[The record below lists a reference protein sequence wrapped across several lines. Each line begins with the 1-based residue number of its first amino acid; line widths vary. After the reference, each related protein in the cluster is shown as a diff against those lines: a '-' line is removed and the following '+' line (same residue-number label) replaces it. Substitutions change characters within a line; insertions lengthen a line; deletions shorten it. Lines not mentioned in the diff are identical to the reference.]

1 MTDSKLQK
9 IKEKVKTGERLGFND
24 SLALFNTQD
33 LFELGRIANSI
44 KEKTHGNKVYFGTSL
59 NINHTNICKLRCP
72 ICAYSTDE
80 GSENAYFLSQD
91 EIIERVRKA
100 ACHNISE
107 VHIVGGL
114 HDKISLSYFKEMF
127 SNIKKVDPSIN
138 INALTATEC
147 DFLSQKGGIPIDQLF
162 SELKTAGLGSIPGG
176 GAEIFNH
183 KIRKKITP
191 SKISGERWLEVSGT
205 AHRKGIRTNATM
217 LWGQIENYSDR
228 VEHMLKLREL
238 QDQTHGF
245 KSFVPLLFHPENT
258 KFSHLEKISSA
269 AEILKV
275 YAASRLILDNF
286 KHIKALWMYLGIKFS
301 TVVLRFGADDMGATS
316 FDERIVHAAGS
327 SSSVSSKDKLIRQ
340 IKSMQLIPYEVDSNY
355 RVINIHRRDSRK
367 NYNHEAREEPLNKK
381 NKLTFRI

>member
-1 MTDSKLQK
+1 MTWSIAGSPMKRYTNLQK
-9 IKEKVKTGERLGFND
+9 IKEKVEAGERLDFDD
-24 SLALFNTQD
+24 SLGLFNTHD
-33 LFELGRIANSI
+33 LFELGEVANSI
-44 KEKTHGNKVYFGTSL
+44 KEKIHGNKVCFGTSL

-72 ICAYSTDE
+72 ICAFSTDE
-80 GSENAYFLSQD
+80 YSENAYFLSQD
-91 EIIERVRKA
+91 EIIERVKRDA
-100 ACHNISE
+100 QHDVSE

-114 HDKISLSYFKEMF
+114 NDKISLNYFKEMF
-127 SNIKKVDPSIN
+127 SNIKKVCPSIN

-147 DFLSQKGGIPIDQLF
+147 DFLSQKEKVPLDQLF

-176 GAEIFNH
+176 GAEIFND

-191 SKISGERWLEVSGT
+191 SKISSERWLEVSGA
-205 AHRKGIRTNATM
+205 AHRAGIKTNATM
-217 LWGQIENYSDR
+217 LWGHIENYSDR
-228 VEHMLKLREL
+228 AEHMLRLREL

-258 KFSHLEKISSA
+258 KFSHLEKVSSA

-286 KHIKALWMYLGIKFS
+286 PHIKALWMYLGIKFS

-327 SSSVSSKDKLIRQ
+327 NSSVSSKDKLIHQ
-340 IKSMQLIPYEVDSNY
+340 IKTMQLTPCEVDSNY
-355 RVINIHRRDSRK
+355 RVITIHRRGR
-367 NYNHEAREEPLNKK
+367 
-381 NKLTFRI
+381 

>member
-1 MTDSKLQK
+1 MTWSIAGSLMKRYTNLQK
-9 IKEKVKTGERLGFND
+9 IKEKVEAGERLDFDD

-33 LFELGRIANSI
+33 LFELGRITNSI
-44 KEKTHGNKVYFGTSL
+44 KERIHGSKVYFGTSI
-59 NINHTNICKLRCP
+59 NINHTNICKLKGP
-72 ICAYSTDE
+72 ICAFSTDE
-80 GSENAYFLSQD
+80 CSENAYFLSQD
-91 EIIERVRKA
+91 EIIERVKRA
-100 ACHNISE
+100 AQHDVSE

-114 HDKISLSYFKEMF
+114 NDKISLNYFKEMF
-127 SNIKKVDPSIN
+127 FNIKKVCPSIN

-147 DFLSQKGGIPIDQLF
+147 DFLSQKEKIPLDNLF

-176 GAEIFNH
+176 GAEIFDD

-191 SKISGERWLEVSGT
+191 LKISGERWLEVSGA
-205 AHRKGIRTNATM
+205 AHRAGIKTNATM
-217 LWGQIENYSDR
+217 LWGHIENYSDR
-228 VEHMLKLREL
+228 VEHMLRLREL

-258 KFSHLEKISSA
+258 KFSHLEKVSSA

-286 KHIKALWMYLGIKFS
+286 PHIKALWMYLGIKFS

-327 SSSVSSKDKLIRQ
+327 NSSVPSKDKLIHQ
-340 IKSMQLIPYEVDSNY
+340 IKTMQLSPCEVDSNY
-355 RVINIHRRDSRK
+355 RVINIH
-367 NYNHEAREEPLNKK
+367 H
-381 NKLTFRI
+381 